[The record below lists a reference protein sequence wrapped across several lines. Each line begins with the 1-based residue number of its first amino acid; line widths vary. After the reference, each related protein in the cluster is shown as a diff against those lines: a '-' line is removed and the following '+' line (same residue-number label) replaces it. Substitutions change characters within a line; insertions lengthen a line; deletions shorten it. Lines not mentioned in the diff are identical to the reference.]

1 MVASLYVTL
10 RAPDEVTGVLAV
22 KSWCKIVTAENK
34 QNITSEMRQRVMCE
48 VMVQNSHGLNK
59 PRKISLREMKPLYKW

>member
-34 QNITSEMRQRVMCE
+34 QKNNSEMRQRVMCE
-48 VMVQNSHGLNK
+48 VIV
-59 PRKISLREMKPLYKW
+59 